1 MYIQNNE
8 ELQGLWN
15 GQYFPGFRFRV
26 TSKKFVCT
34 KIGVCCDFQFMFLEN
49 IDYFRFGGLR
59 RGSTFVLQ
67 YAKAIVSMETDVV
80 GT

>member
-1 MYIQNNE
+1 MASIF
-8 ELQGLWN
+8 LALDLGLRPRN
-15 GQYFPGFRFRV
+15 LFALRL
-26 TSKKFVCT
+26 
-34 KIGVCCDFQFMFLEN
+34 GVCCDFQFMFLEN